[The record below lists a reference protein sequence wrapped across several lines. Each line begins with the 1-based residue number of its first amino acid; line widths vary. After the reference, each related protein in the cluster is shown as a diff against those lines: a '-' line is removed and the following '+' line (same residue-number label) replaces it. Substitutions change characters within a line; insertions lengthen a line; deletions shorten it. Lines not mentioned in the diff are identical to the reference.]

1 MHQRHVYFKSEMY
14 THYYNLSITILGIN
28 KAIKPILFKNQI
40 HRLLGLESMDSSWD
54 IPYTYVD
61 ELFHLEFLLNA
72 MDRHLVGNN
81 GVVVDLYHTY
91 PSMEKIRVRKLRQ
104 LDLEATV

>member
-1 MHQRHVYFKSEMY
+1 MVTYGLYKFVPK
-14 THYYNLSITILGIN
+14 THLFQLKQKNMRTN
-28 KAIKPILFKNQI
+28 KAIKQILFKNQT
-40 HRLLGLESMDSSWD
+40 HRLLGPESMDNSWD

-72 MDRHLVGNN
+72 MDMHLVGNN
-81 GVVVDLYHTY
+81 RVVVDLYHTC
-91 PSMEKIRVRKLRQ
+91 PSMEKIRVRKLCQ